1 MYFLYMSDMIVTI
14 KTDQSQFHK
23 QRWLMSMV
31 ETKCV
36 LCELGSEFLS
46 VIEIHFLVKGLKC
59 AFGAMLLLT
68 SEYSFSTHLLVQ
80 KPDYI
85 QDARYQ
91 GDLLLTKMSG
101 AVRTA

>member
-1 MYFLYMSDMIVTI
+1 
-14 KTDQSQFHK
+14 
-23 QRWLMSMV
+23 
-31 ETKCV
+31 
-36 LCELGSEFLS
+36 
-46 VIEIHFLVKGLKC
+46 
-59 AFGAMLLLT
+59 MLLLT

-101 AVRTA
+101 AVRTAEYEPAHLSNHSCAGTCGAKLTEKPSKLVLWRKETIAATLTALLKIKASCPFVYMGTT